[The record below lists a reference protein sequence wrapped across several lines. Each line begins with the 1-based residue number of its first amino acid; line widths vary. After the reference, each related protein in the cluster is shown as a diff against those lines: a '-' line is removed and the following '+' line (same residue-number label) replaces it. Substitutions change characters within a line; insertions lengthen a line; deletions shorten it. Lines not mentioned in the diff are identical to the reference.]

1 MRISGEAHM
10 TMKLLGWGT
19 FLLVAIFLPVTLLV
33 VEIRDYT
40 ATDTIIM
47 VGGEI
52 VIFVFVAVGIV
63 GHEIIQKI
71 NRAKIEI
78 IETALR
84 IGGETIDLIN

>member
-1 MRISGEAHM
+1 M

-40 ATDTIIM
+40 AMDTIIM

-71 NRAKIEI
+71 GEAEGRIVGI
-78 IETALR
+78 IHR
-84 IGGETIDLIN
+84 IGGQTIDAIDRPIR

>member
-1 MRISGEAHM
+1 M
-10 TMKLLGWGT
+10 TMKLLAWGT
-19 FLLVAIFLPVTLLV
+19 FLLVAIFLPITLLV

-52 VIFVFVAVGIV
+52 VIFVFVFVAVGIV

>member
-1 MRISGEAHM
+1 M
-10 TMKLLGWGT
+10 TMKLLAWGT
-19 FLLVAIFLPVTLLV
+19 FLLVAIFLPITLLV

-71 NRAKIEI
+71 NEAEVAITLSVLK
-78 IETALR
+78 T
-84 IGGETIDLIN
+84 GGETIQAADRLIR